1 MTKAVPEPAA
11 QNMRQA
17 DVALLLCASRTR
29 LDDQGVAKLRE
40 LAAVDLDWDQF
51 FNTSRVQAVE
61 QLVQTQLSENAADI
75 VPAPV
80 LRKLRNL
87 SQANFARNQVF
98 TAELCRLIKLLE
110 ASAITAIP
118 FKGPALALFA
128 YDNLNLRRYVDLDIM
143 VQKQD
148 VLAAREIL
156 LADGYES
163 AKSLNLSQQQVLLQT
178 QHNLQFH
185 RDQGRMIVE
194 LHWEVAS
201 HLFASSVQAEDLW
214 SNLIDV
220 DVNGTLMKSL
230 SAGDLL
236 FSLCIHGSRHLWQ
249 RLGWICDISELISR
263 HEIDW
268 EVLLKR
274 SSNNGSERM
283 FLLGPLLA
291 QKLLDAN
298 LPVVVRERC
307 EQDRALKALA
317 DKICARLFDC
327 NGNRLQVSTFDT
339 FRYNIAVRKSFKAR
353 AQYMFYMLRPT
364 DGDLK
369 HDLPSSMRFI
379 YYVER
384 PWRLLFKS

>member
-1 MTKAVPEPAA
+1 MSVPEPAT
-11 QNMRQA
+11 QNIRQA
-17 DVALLLCASRTR
+17 EVALLLCASRTR
-29 LDDQGVAKLRE
+29 LDDRGVAKLRK
-40 LAAVDLDWDQF
+40 LAAVDLDWEQF
-51 FNTSRVQAVE
+51 FNISRVHAVE
-61 QLVQTQLSENAADI
+61 QLVQKQLSENAADI

-80 LRKLRNL
+80 LKKLRNL

-98 TAELCRLIKLLE
+98 TAELCRLIRLLE

-163 AKSLNLSQQQVLLQT
+163 AKSLSLSQQQVLLQT
-178 QHNLQFH
+178 QHNLQFL
-185 RDQGRMIVE
+185 RDQGRTIVE

-201 HLFASSVQAEDLW
+201 HLFASSVQAKDLW
-214 SNLIDV
+214 SKLIDV
-220 DVNGTLMKSL
+220 DLNGTSMKSL
-230 SAGDLL
+230 SADDLL

-249 RLGWICDISELISR
+249 RLGWICDLSELISR

-268 EVLLKR
+268 EVLLRR
-274 SSNNGSERM
+274 SSNSGSERM
-283 FLLGPLLA
+283 FLLGLLPA
-291 QKLLDAN
+291 QNLLDSS
-298 LPVVVRERC
+298 LPVVVRERF
-307 EQDRALKALA
+307 EQDRTLKALA
-317 DKICARLFDC
+317 EKISARLLVGDA
-327 NGNRLQVSTFDT
+327 NHLPVGTLDT

-369 HDLPSSMRFI
+369 RDLPSSMRFI

>member
-1 MTKAVPEPAA
+1 MAVPEPAT
-11 QNMRQA
+11 QNIRQA
-17 DVALLLCASRTR
+17 EVALLLCASRTR
-29 LDDQGVAKLRE
+29 LDDQEVARLRE
-40 LAAVDLDWDQF
+40 LAAVDLDWDHF
-51 FNTSRVQAVE
+51 FNISRGHAVE
-61 QLVQTQLSENAADI
+61 QLVQKQLSENAADI
-75 VPAPV
+75 VPIPV
-80 LRKLRNL
+80 LKKLRTL

-98 TAELCRLIKLLE
+98 TAELCRLLRLLE

-214 SNLIDV
+214 SNLIDL
-220 DVNGTLMKSL
+220 DVNGTSMKSL
-230 SAGDLL
+230 SADDLL

-249 RLGWICDISELISR
+249 RLAWICDISELILR

-268 EVLLKR
+268 EVLLER
-274 SSNNGSERM
+274 STNNGSERM
-283 FLLGPLLA
+283 FLLGLLLA
-291 QKLLDAN
+291 ENLLDAS

-307 EQDRALKALA
+307 ELDRALKALA
-317 DKICARLFDC
+317 DKIIARLFDADVDH
-327 NGNRLQVSTFDT
+327 LQVSTFDT

-369 HDLPSSMRFI
+369 RDLPSSMRFI